1 MELHAPGGPVRS
13 LKDFLVHIG
22 VVTLGILIALGLEQL
37 VEAHHRSHL
46 AKVALDGFRKE
57 LDYNEGQINQVLAGV
72 AKLQAKIETAIGNL
86 STAPAPGAAEPPL
99 DYPGIFLNVVS
110 TASWDTAV
118 ATQALNELPF
128 ETVTRYAQA
137 YGTVRLF
144 GDAERQSLG
153 AWEDLRRF
161 GTNPAA
167 LTQDQRAALILELRR
182 YGNVLTIVEFAGRG
196 ALRSCADA
204 LK

>member
-167 LTQDQRAALILELRR
+167 LTKDQRAALILELRR

>member
-1 MELHAPGGPVRS
+1 

-167 LTQDQRAALILELRR
+167 LTKDQRAALILELRR